1 MASAVIRGLSE
12 ETHAVLEARACQH
25 KRSTEAEIRQI
36 CADAVV
42 PMLERGQAPCCRRL
56 RPAPCARECR
66 RRHDAGG
73 SEAGNGVNQPA
84 QRRCGLYPGEEDGP
98 FGPPVCD
105 CGLLESL
112 DGRGVLRVW
121 SRSVQPAVRGR

>member
-66 RRHDAGG
+66 RHG
-73 SEAGNGVNQPA
+73 SEAGNGVDQA
-84 QRRCGLYPGEEDGP
+84 AEGGWGLYPGEVARP
-98 FGPPVCD
+98 
-105 CGLLESL
+105 
-112 DGRGVLRVW
+112 LRASCV
-121 SRSVQPAVRGR
+121 

>member
-42 PMLERGQAPCCRRL
+42 PMLERGQSTSRRSGVAACTRGRKTAPSGLLCVIAACWKASMAEGCCACGRAASSR
-56 RPAPCARECR
+56 PCAVDDGGRVRVRPVGQRRVGGGASYVVGECR
-66 RRHDAGG
+66 
-73 SEAGNGVNQPA
+73 
-84 QRRCGLYPGEEDGP
+84 
-98 FGPPVCD
+98 
-105 CGLLESL
+105 
-112 DGRGVLRVW
+112 
-121 SRSVQPAVRGR
+121 

>member
-1 MASAVIRGLSE
+1 MSSAVIRGLSE

-36 CADAVV
+36 RADAVA

-66 RRHDAGG
+66 RHG
-73 SEAGNGVNQPA
+73 SEAGNGVDQPA